1 MRDLVVLVPDK
12 AAEYVVRGALGRKES
27 LGIRE
32 IDFKVIVDPGRDG
45 GVRRRGV
52 QLLRVERH
60 QFTHAVLMFDY
71 EGSGAANPAADLENQ
86 LDAALSEE
94 WGSGAK
100 AIVIEPEVDI
110 WMWGAETH
118 IRDVVDWH
126 SQAGIRDWLTARD
139 FQFSVH
145 GKPERP
151 KEALEAV
158 FRHAQLPRSSAH
170 YEALARRLSLARCQ
184 DPAFLRLRTAL
195 ATWFEP

>member
-1 MRDLVVLVPDK
+1 MPRT
-12 AAEYVVRGALGRKES
+12 
-27 LGIRE
+27 
-32 IDFKVIVDPGRDG
+32 
-45 GVRRRGV
+45 
-52 QLLRVERH
+52 LL
-60 QFTHAVLMFDY
+60 
-71 EGSGAANPAADLENQ
+71 NLENQ

-94 WGSGAK
+94 WGSDAK

-118 IRDVVDWH
+118 IREVVDWH
-126 SQAGIRDWLTARD
+126 SQAGIRGRLAHDSD
-139 FQFSVH
+139 FYFSAH

-184 DPAFLRLRTAL
+184 TQLSFDFAERWLRGFNHNLTD
-195 ATWFEP
+195 